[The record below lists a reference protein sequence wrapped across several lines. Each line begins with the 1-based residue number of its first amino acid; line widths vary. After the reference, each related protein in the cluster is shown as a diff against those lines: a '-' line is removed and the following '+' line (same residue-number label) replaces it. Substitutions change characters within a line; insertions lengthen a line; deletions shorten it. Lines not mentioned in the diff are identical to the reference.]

1 MFGAGA
7 VLGPLLDHQHSRF
20 DVLHYD
26 VAPLVLRLPPEL
38 LSSDLML
45 APWLRTFV
53 EDLFW
58 RESGGLETAA
68 WVPLMFGFAS
78 VVIGLGHTLG
88 DDQVRRTAA
97 QAQAKPPAAPRTGY
111 EPHWL
116 AVAAAISA
124 FALQYALSGVLQFDP
139 PAWMRNAPW
148 SLDALL
154 ACIAFAIYAAVD
166 GTEQGLAMAV
176 LTALAGPSAELMLI
190 NGLHLYHYTQPAWH
204 GVPTWIP
211 WVYCGGSPAVGAL
224 CRAVRAHLRGQQTEA
239 AAAVAAAARQA
250 LPGAALTSPFASAAS
265 AARVARRALPV
276 VEGVLEVPQEGRPT
290 PPPAPAEMQEAIDV
304 SPVMP
309 EPADEQDAVQP
320 AAVERRSSSSWALK
334 ILEVPPGPRR
344 EALIDAMRARIDAA
358 LAALAARPE
367 RGRLARAGEAW
378 LNDRKAALRQITR
391 NLTARP
397 ARPDARQQLRE
408 LRERL
413 TEVETLV
420 AGARRAGPRRDA
432 DAARARASAARMLR
446 AELDEIREVL
456 ARVDGGGEDTR
467 SRR

>member
-1 MFGAGA
+1 M
-7 VLGPLLDHQHSRF
+7 
-20 DVLHYD
+20 
-26 VAPLVLRLPPEL
+26 
-38 LSSDLML
+38 
-45 APWLRTFV
+45 
-53 EDLFW
+53 
-58 RESGGLETAA
+58 
-68 WVPLMFGFAS
+68 
-78 VVIGLGHTLG
+78 
-88 DDQVRRTAA
+88 
-97 QAQAKPPAAPRTGY
+97 
-111 EPHWL
+111 
-116 AVAAAISA
+116 
-124 FALQYALSGVLQFDP
+124 
-139 PAWMRNAPW
+139 
-148 SLDALL
+148 
-154 ACIAFAIYAAVD
+154 
-166 GTEQGLAMAV
+166 
-176 LTALAGPSAELMLI
+176 
-190 NGLHLYHYTQPAWH
+190 
-204 GVPTWIP
+204 
-211 WVYCGGSPAVGAL
+211 GAL
-224 CRAVRAHLRGQQTEA
+224 CRAVRTHLKGQQTEA

-250 LPGAALTSPFASAAS
+250 LPGAALTSPFVSAAS

-276 VEGVLEVPQEGRPT
+276 VEGVLEAPQDLRPV

-304 SPVMP
+304 SPIVQEPP
-309 EPADEQDAVQP
+309 EVQDAVQP
-320 AAVERRSSSSWALK
+320 AAGENRSSWALK

-391 NLTARP
+391 TLTARP
-397 ARPDARQQLRE
+397 ARPDARQQFRE